1 MLLGVCSLWA
11 LARALKRVSMCFF
24 VRARIAAHP
33 LGSWHLTH
41 IAVLVDDA
49 VVGGQTYLPLS
60 GVLRIA
66 ACCAGC
72 QHCVCSTFVAIVVT
86 GSATGVCDN

>member
-1 MLLGVCSLWA
+1 
-11 LARALKRVSMCFF
+11 MCFF

-41 IAVLVDDA
+41 IAVLVDVA
-49 VVGGQTYLPLS
+49 EVGGQTSLPLS
-60 GVLRIA
+60 RVLRIA

-72 QHCVCSTFVAIVVT
+72 KHCLCSTFVASVVT
-86 GSATGVCDN
+86 VSASGVCDN